1 MVYIILCAIIWVGV
15 YLNLA
20 ASKESMDV
28 KPIRSVNDLFE

>member
-1 MVYIILCAIIWVGV
+1 MVYIVLCAIVWAAA
-15 YLNLA
+15 YFNLA